1 MLIYGSK
8 NNLWDDKCMGENET
22 KIIEAYYK
30 LIKVASDFMILK
42 THINVFLFCII
53 IDNNEL

>member
-8 NNLWDDKCMGENET
+8 NILWDDKCMGENET
-22 KIIEAYYK
+22 KIIESCYK
-30 LIKVASDFMILK
+30 LIKVASDFMTLK
-42 THINVFLFCII
+42 IHINVFLFCVI